1 MILIGMLRAGKT
13 ELICDLAETYGVYD
27 YRALPVETLAA
38 LSVGLRDNSR
48 IKTKLSGVTVVPE
61 LLIEA
66 IIADRLGTLVW
77 MNSED
82 GRNGTNYPE
91 SIAAKL
97 LGEDRQE
104 NDIEAF
110 DTAEQFEDAWAR
122 MTGGA
127 HVNNS

>member
-27 YRALPVETLAA
+27 YRALPVETLAT
-38 LSVGLRDNSR
+38 LCVGLRDNSR
-48 IKTKLSGVTVVPE
+48 IKMKLSGMAITPE

-77 MNSED
+77 INSKDGEN
-82 GRNGTNYPE
+82 GRNFPE

-97 LGEDRQE
+97 LGEDRRE

-110 DTAEQFEDAWAR
+110 DTAEAFEDAWAR
-122 MTGGA
+122 MTGGTHA
-127 HVNNS
+127 DNS